1 VVACSAAD
9 ALAAA
14 CEQAFPLEVAG
25 FLVGARH
32 GDEIAASEFVLAR
45 GAAGGRGEFNIPDHE
60 WRRIEAWAHDRRLHI
75 VALVHSHPS
84 GDSRLSEADQA
95 ALRYSD
101 WPWSVV
107 TRLSRTD
114 MEFAAYRPGDVARL
128 PCRVDRR
135 FTFTDDANPKVTNAG
150 E

>member
-1 VVACSAAD
+1 MVARSAAD

-14 CEQAFPLEVAG
+14 CEQAFPLEVVG

-32 GDEIAASEFVLAR
+32 GDDMAASEFVLAR
-45 GAAGGRGEFNIPDHE
+45 GAAGGRGEFDIPDHE
-60 WRRIEAWAHDRRLHI
+60 VSRIQAWAQDRRLHI

-84 GDSRLSEADQA
+84 GDSRLSETDQA

-107 TRLSRTD
+107 TRVSRTGI
-114 MEFAAYRPGDVARL
+114 EFAAYQPGDAARL
-128 PCRVDRR
+128 PCRVDWR
-135 FTFTDDANPKVTNAG
+135 FTFTDDANPKVTNAP